1 MDENKSFPFDRK
13 GRSMILSPK
22 FYEPARDG

>member
-13 GRSMILSPK
+13 GLSMIRSPR
-22 FYEPARDG
+22 FYGLARDG